1 VSFGIYILGFLILIG
16 GLIYGA
22 VILHVAA
29 HWIAVGA
36 IVLLG
41 LAILKGVQATRGKD
55 PSYPMSAISPP
66 RVLAPQRSSGVTRG
80 PLSSW
85 ETIAALYFARE
96 ILIPLAFAL
105 TLTFLLTPAVALLPR
120 NTHRPCGV
128 RSYHR
133 PGFDCRSRR
142 HYLGHCQPVG

>member
-1 VSFGIYILGFLILIG
+1 MSFWIYMVGFITLIG

-55 PSYPMSAISPP
+55 PS
-66 RVLAPQRSSGVTRG
+66 
-80 PLSSW
+80 
-85 ETIAALYFARE
+85 
-96 ILIPLAFAL
+96 
-105 TLTFLLTPAVALLPR
+105 
-120 NTHRPCGV
+120 H
-128 RSYHR
+128 
-133 PGFDCRSRR
+133 
-142 HYLGHCQPVG
+142 